1 MKQSTD
7 QVEGNRR
14 HDLLNV
20 LRLDFIS
27 KDTKSL
33 DRSVH
38 RLAAVYVASLQIH
51 QTTLIKTVIYF
62 EGTSALLVYFSI
74 NRLVYLSYI
83 LSDRAGAWTGSAA
96 EVKLVNAE
104 KPLRGSRQPKSTF
117 SIRHR

>member
-20 LRLDFIS
+20 LRLDLIN

-38 RLAAVYVASLQIH
+38 RLTAVYVASLQIH

-62 EGTSALLVYFSI
+62 EETSALLIHFSI

-83 LSDRAGAWTGSAA
+83 LSDRAGA
-96 EVKLVNAE
+96 
-104 KPLRGSRQPKSTF
+104 
-117 SIRHR
+117 